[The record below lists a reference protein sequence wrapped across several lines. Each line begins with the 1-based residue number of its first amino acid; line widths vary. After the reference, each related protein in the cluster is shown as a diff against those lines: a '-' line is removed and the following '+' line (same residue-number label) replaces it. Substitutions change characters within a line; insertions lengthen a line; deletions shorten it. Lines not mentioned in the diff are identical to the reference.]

1 MKFIRRLLNSVELKL
16 TVPIIAIFV
25 IVLTLGLTSKIMDY
39 NHNQAVNTKI
49 IAKNIFTEF
58 KNKVSSE
65 SNTATFVAAI
75 YSAFPEVIESFKSY
89 YLEKDLT
96 KSNKLLKEI
105 VAANL
110 KKVKKLT
117 DTEPGISFVTDDNT
131 VLYSNWISQEINAVN
146 GNTISRAVE
155 KIMRPVKGIA
165 VGQKGIVV
173 VSAVPVFNNRDEF
186 LGTVET
192 TFPIESMFDKT
203 SSSKEES
210 FAVFLNQ
217 EQLNR
222 AVALGYSPKIA
233 GNTFELGKYSMVNAS
248 ADFKPMQALKN
259 GISFEKGRS
268 NYLKIGDYYYLLFPL
283 ADYSGDTIGM
293 IAIQINISN
302 SILILKHRI
311 RTLILIGL
319 VAFLIILLVIHTGI
333 YNFAIKPIRELSKDI
348 QEIAKGKLVDR
359 IEGSEKSVM
368 ADIYKAF
375 NIMLNRLVVTSKFAE
390 EIGDGNFD
398 AQLGS
403 ISEGDVMS
411 MALIEMKNKLIIA
424 KDLEAKNKKEEANRT
439 WAAKG
444 LAFFSEIL
452 RSKEEDI
459 DALSES
465 IIANLVK
472 YTGSNQGAIF
482 IVSEE
487 NTLKLTGAYA
497 YDRKKWI
504 HKEISMGEGLVGT
517 CALERETIFLTDI
530 PQDYITISSG
540 LGTANPN
547 AIIIVPL
554 KIEDKIFGVVELASF
569 TVYEDYQIKF
579 VEELAESIASAL
591 NTAKTNL
598 ITSRLLI
605 QSKIQAE
612 ELASQEEELRQNLEE
627 MQATEEQLNYNYS
640 ELKKKNN
647 EMNAQLDVMNASAL
661 VSKTDLR
668 GIITYVNDLFCQVS
682 GYSREELIGRSHN
695 IIRHPDMPKPAF
707 EDLWDTV
714 KSGKIWS
721 AKVKNR
727 TKGGDSYWV
736 DAHVGPIRDKDNK
749 IAEYIAIRYLITDYI
764 DDKATLKSLF
774 EAYNKKFE
782 RN

>member
-25 IVLTLGLTSKIMDY
+25 IVLSLGLTSKIRDY
-39 NHNQAVNTKI
+39 NNNQAINTKI
-49 IAKNIFTEF
+49 IAKDIFTEF
-58 KNKVSSE
+58 KNTVSSE

-89 YLEKDLT
+89 YLEKDIT
-96 KSNKLLKEI
+96 KSNKLLKAI
-105 VAANL
+105 VAENL

-131 VLYSNWISQEINAVN
+131 VLYSNWGSREINAAN
-146 GNTISRAVE
+146 GNAISRAVE

-203 SSSKEES
+203 NRNNEES

-222 AVALGYSPKIA
+222 AVALGYSPKT
-233 GNTFELGKYSMVNAS
+233 GGKTFELGNYSMVNAS
-248 ADFKPMQALKN
+248 ADFKPMQALQN

-268 NYLKIGDYYYLLFPL
+268 NYLKVGNYYYLLFPL
-283 ADYSGDTIGM
+283 ADYNEDTIGM

-319 VAFLIILLVIHTGI
+319 FAFLIILLVIHTGI

-348 QEIAKGKLVDR
+348 QEVAKGKLVDR

-368 ADIYKAF
+368 SDIYKAF
-375 NIMLNRLVVTSKFAE
+375 NVMLNRLLVTSKFAE

-398 AQLGS
+398 AYLDVS
-403 ISEGDVMS
+403 SEGDVMS
-411 MALIEMKNKLIIA
+411 MALIEMKDKLIKA
-424 KDLEAKNKKEEANRT
+424 KNLEAKNKKEEANRT

-472 YTGSNQGAIF
+472 YTNSNQGAIF

-598 ITSRLLI
+598 ITSRLLM

-714 KSGKIWS
+714 KAGKIWS

-727 TKGGDSYWV
+727 TKNGDSYWV

-764 DDKATLKSLF
+764 DDEATLKSLF
-774 EAYNKKFE
+774 EAYNIKFGMD
-782 RN
+782 